1 MQSAAGSKSVGIGSG
16 HIGDVV
22 ARRAHFTVVLAG
34 IRECSSALMQD
45 SLQEAISV
53 RNLTDGD
60 PNTYWE
66 SDNGG
71 ALAHPHSITIRLK
84 PEALVG

>member
-1 MQSAAGSKSVGIGSG
+1 
-16 HIGDVV
+16 
-22 ARRAHFTVVLAG
+22 
-34 IRECSSALMQD
+34 MQD